1 MALRNLI
8 LAAVAM
14 SSIAFAQQDRATITG
29 TVRDPSGAFASGIR
43 VKVANA
49 ETNASYESA
58 TNEAGQYTVPNLP
71 VGDYKLTFQGTGLK
85 TLLRESVTLS
95 VAQVVRIDA
104 QMQLGEVSE
113 SVEVRAEAGL
123 LQTDTPE
130 VSTGFNSRTMI
141 DLPLDF
147 SGGRYAENYAYL
159 LVPGVSGNN
168 YESRINGSAA
178 FSKAVVL
185 DGADATI
192 YIGGHFGEST
202 PSLEAFSEFKVQ
214 TSGVSAEYGR
224 TGGGIF
230 NFVLKSGANQAH
242 GSALGLLHNEWM
254 DANSFVNNYYGNPR
268 ERDRRHDWGGSF
280 GGPVY
285 LPKIYNGK
293 DKTFFYLAYE
303 RYQETSAGGG
313 SPTVTVPL
321 NEFWTGNLSRLL
333 TNQVIGQDALGRNI
347 YAGAIYNP
355 ATTRIVNGQM
365 VRDAFP
371 GNIIPPALISGPAK
385 LLGAIFTK
393 DYSPMV
399 KGADGQV
406 ALLNNSFFP
415 ASNQAGFTQNQFSI
429 KLDHS
434 PSLLHKING
443 SFVYVDRPRVLL
455 DQGGVWDFND
465 PSGGPLSRSRLQ
477 WVRSWYGRVAY
488 DWTISLSL
496 LNHLQLGFNRQRNPS
511 LSTHLGE
518 DGVAALGLQG
528 LEKNYNYP
536 EINFGTN
543 YLVNYP
549 TLGFQTNDFGAGQ
562 DFQIVD
568 TVTWTKSRHS
578 IMAGVDW
585 RRSYLRWRTNNGPA
599 EIDFSQA
606 QTGIQGFMQTGNG
619 FASMLLGQV
628 TTASVPTGTP
638 TGSRY
643 LNFAAFFQDDFKVS
657 SRLAL
662 NLGVR
667 WDYQPLPVEQ
677 YNRLSNWNLALID
690 PAWGLPGALEFA
702 SADRRTFEPNHHRDF
717 SPRIGFAYQL
727 TGKTFIRGGYG
738 IYYLARNANGWSGVP
753 WGQTAGFGQE
763 DRVTSDIGY
772 QAAWNWSNPY
782 PGVVRDL
789 PQNASLASG
798 SPGVWG
804 IVSYDPNAGKN
815 GYVQQWNFNIQ
826 RELPHQTVLDIG
838 YVGSKST
845 GIQANDLRRLNQLD
859 PKYLALGDAL
869 GVGVTSQAEVP
880 ASVAAAGGRYPFGAS
895 GTWVPAY
902 QTLLPYPQ
910 IMAWNQIMSAFTPL
924 GFSTYHALQVQ
935 VNRRFASGLGFLWN
949 YAFSKSIS
957 NVHSAFGDTYGAN
970 AALSANYY
978 DLAGAKSIS
987 DADRTHTFKIAVQYE
1002 LPFGKG
1008 RRFGSNSR
1016 APINF
1021 ALGGWTVQY
1030 IGTYTSGWPLGIT
1043 GSPTPNSNFSTN
1055 PGFAEN
1061 PNGEPLTAGWN
1072 SSSIDMSRINQPSV
1086 ANKYINTS
1094 VFVDPIAIGRYQ
1106 RGNTSYLLSQ
1116 LRGPWELSENFSLQ
1130 KNFHPMESLRLQL
1143 RADAL
1148 NAFNRTLWGNIDTNS
1163 ASPLF
1168 GQVTGQSDWF
1178 SPRKIQFGVRADW

>member
-1 MALRNLI
+1 MALRSVI
-8 LAAVAM
+8 LVAIAM
-14 SSIAFAQQDRATITG
+14 SSIVFAQQDRATITG
-29 TVRDPSGAFASGIR
+29 TVRDPSGAVASGVR
-43 VKVANA
+43 VKVVNA
-49 ETNASYESA
+49 ETNASYDSA

-71 VGDYKLTFQGTGLK
+71 VGEYKLTFQGTGLK
-85 TLLRESVTLS
+85 TLVREFVALS
-95 VAQVVRIDA
+95 VAQVARIDA
-104 QMQLGEVSE
+104 QMELGEVSD
-113 SVEVRAEAGL
+113 SVEVRAETVL

-130 VSTGFNSRTMI
+130 VSTDFSSRMMI

-147 SGGRYAENYAYL
+147 SGGRYAENFAYL
-159 LVPGVSGNN
+159 LTPGVSGNL

-192 YIGGHFGEST
+192 YIGGDFGEST
-202 PSLEAFSEFKVQ
+202 PSLEAFGEFKVQ
-214 TSGVSAEYGR
+214 TSGLSAEYGR
-224 TGGGIF
+224 TGGGVF
-230 NFVLKSGANQAH
+230 NFVMKSGTNELH
-242 GSALGLLHNEWM
+242 GSALGLIHNEWM

-293 DKTFFYLAYE
+293 DKTFFYVAYE
-303 RYQETSAGGG
+303 RYKESSAGGG

-321 NEFWTGNLSRLL
+321 NEFWSGNLSRLL

-355 ATTRIVNGQM
+355 ATTRIVDGQM
-365 VRDAFP
+365 VRDPFP
-371 GNIIPPALISGPAK
+371 GNIIPPSLISGPAK

-393 DYSPMV
+393 DYSPTV
-399 KGADGQV
+399 QGADGQI

-415 ASNQAGFTQNQFSI
+415 VSNQAGFTQNQFSI
-429 KLDHS
+429 KVDHS

-465 PSGGPLSRSRLQ
+465 PSGGPLSRARVQ

-488 DWTISLSL
+488 DWTISPSL

-511 LSTHLGE
+511 LSSHLGE

-528 LEKNYNYP
+528 LAKNYNYP

-562 DFQIVD
+562 NFQIID
-568 TVTWTKSRHS
+568 TMTWIKNRHS
-578 IMAGVDW
+578 IRVGADW

-606 QTGIQGFMQTGNG
+606 QTGIQGFTQTGNG

-628 TTASVPTGTP
+628 ATASVPTGTP

-643 LNFAAFFQDDFKVS
+643 LNFAVFLQDDFKVS
-657 SRLAL
+657 SRLTL

-677 YNRLSNWNLALID
+677 YNRLSNWNPALID
-690 PAWGLPGALEFA
+690 PAWGFPGALEFA
-702 SADRRTFEPNHHRDF
+702 SANRRTFEPNHYRDF
-717 SPRIGFAYQL
+717 SPRFGFAYQL
-727 TGKTFIRGGYG
+727 TGKTVLRGGYG

-753 WGQTAGFGQE
+753 WGQTAGFGQD
-763 DRVTSDIGY
+763 DRISSDIDY

-804 IVSYDPNAGKN
+804 IVSYDPDAGKN

-826 RELPHQTVLDIG
+826 RELPYQMILDIG

-869 GVGVTSQAEVP
+869 GAGVTSQSEVP
-880 ASVAAAGGRYPFGAS
+880 ASVAAAGGRYPFGTS
-895 GTWVPAY
+895 GVWVPAY

-910 IMAWNQIMSAFTPL
+910 IMAWNQINSAFTPL

-949 YAFSKSIS
+949 YTFSKAIS

-978 DLAGAKSIS
+978 NLADAKSIS
-987 DADRTHTFKIAVQYE
+987 DADRTHTFKIAVQYD

-1008 RRFGSNSR
+1008 RRFGSNSK
-1016 APINF
+1016 APVNF
-1021 ALGGWTVQY
+1021 ALGGWTIQY
-1030 IGTYTSGWPLGIT
+1030 IGNYVSGWPLGIT

-1055 PGFAEN
+1055 PGYAEN
-1061 PNGEPLTAGWN
+1061 PNGAPLTAGWN
-1072 SSSIDMSRINQPSV
+1072 SSDIDMSRINQPSA

-1094 VFVDPIAIGRYQ
+1094 VFVDPITIGRYQ

-1116 LRGPWELSENFSLQ
+1116 LRGPWQLSENLSLQ
-1130 KNFHPMESLRLQL
+1130 KNFHPMESLRVQL

-1148 NAFNRTLWGNIDTNS
+1148 NAFNRTLWGNIETNA

-1168 GQVTGQSDWF
+1168 GQVTGESDWF